1 MDAGILPLRALSA
14 RFKTVR
20 HESFSTS
27 AGISPES
34 LLPMRF
40 RMRREGSTVT
50 QARISST
57 MSFQS
62 ATTRVVR
69 VSTPQI
75 AAGATNFL
83 KDWVFGLPVE
93 VDVADAAGGGVATDA
108 VPVETAVGAHPRVEE
123 VKILVQGSI
132 FGWGLIQAISRIL
145 DSNYSRST
153 LRTFTEKPID
163 VKIP

>member
-1 MDAGILPLRALSA
+1 VMDAGILPLRALSA

-20 HESFSTS
+20 HESLSTS

-75 AAGATNFL
+75 AGENFP
-83 KDWVFGLPVE
+83 FM
-93 VDVADAAGGGVATDA
+93 
-108 VPVETAVGAHPRVEE
+108 
-123 VKILVQGSI
+123 
-132 FGWGLIQAISRIL
+132 
-145 DSNYSRST
+145 
-153 LRTFTEKPID
+153 
-163 VKIP
+163 